1 MSLAI
6 TAQTIENSDY
16 NSNNHIINRK
26 RTNNKTQ
33 KRIPTSFDEIDH
45 SKVQN
50 VLNSIYKNLGDD
62 TDNNLGDYKP
72 RATSAPVNASYTPI
86 NPLAPPASMRQKQE
100 QQQGSKEGMSN
111 YDYNADDVNNYSNK
125 FVPQPVQNDSMD
137 LQDLQDVY
145 MNNDQVKRYFKN
157 LVPNFQPTAQ
167 QQSSSQSSSQN
178 SSQSLPQ
185 YKQSQSHYNTN
196 TNINTSDT
204 NQVLIDKLNYM
215 INLLEEQQDERT
227 NNVTEEVILYSFL
240 GVFIIFVVD
249 GFARVTRYTR

>member
-1 MSLAI
+1 MSLAM
-6 TAQTIENSDY
+6 TAQSIENTDN
-16 NSNNHIINRK
+16 NSNNHIISRK

-33 KRIPTSFDEIDH
+33 KRIPTTFDEIDH

-100 QQQGSKEGMSN
+100 QQQGSKEGMTN
-111 YDYNADDVNNYSNK
+111 YDYSADDVNNYSNK

-157 LVPNFQPTAQ
+157 LVPNFQQNTQ
-167 QQSSSQSSSQN
+167 QQDSSQSSSQSS
-178 SSQSLPQ
+178 PQ
-185 YKQSQSHYNTN
+185 YKQTHYNTN
-196 TNINTSDT
+196 TNTSDT

>member
-1 MSLAI
+1 MSLAM
-6 TAQTIENSDY
+6 TAQSIENTDN
-16 NSNNHIINRK
+16 NSNNHIISRK

-100 QQQGSKEGMSN
+100 QQQGSKEGMTN
-111 YDYNADDVNNYSNK
+111 YDYSADDVNNYSNK

-157 LVPNFQPTAQ
+157 LVPNFQQNTQ
-167 QQSSSQSSSQN
+167 QQDSSQSSSQSS
-178 SSQSLPQ
+178 PQ
-185 YKQSQSHYNTN
+185 YKQTHYNT
-196 TNINTSDT
+196 NTSDT